1 MIAFAAV
8 TVDHVE
14 DGSTQSWR
22 TVLKRFA
29 LAACLLISVIF
40 LSNVQAQ
47 DIPARAIKLVVPFAP
62 GGGVD
67 AVARTIAE
75 KLASELKQP
84 VIVDNKAGAG
94 GALGASLVARSAADG
109 YTLLFANNGQ
119 AVLPHLQRVDWDPVK
134 DFKPVSNVATYAMV
148 VLVNANSPIKTLPE
162 LIQSAKAHP
171 GQITYGS
178 SGLGGPLHL
187 GMEMFRSAA
196 GIDIL
201 HVPYKGNAPM
211 TLALLGQEIAVSMD
225 TLAVSLPHIKSGKF
239 RALAVTSQ
247 RRMSLLPDVPTIREL
262 ALPDFEYEGWQA
274 IFAPANTPA
283 PVVARL
289 NAALV
294 KVIAMSSVTQRL
306 IDLGYE
312 PKSSSPQEL
321 STLLN
326 KDLVTYRKA
335 IHEANIKS
343 E

>member
-162 LIQSAKAHP
+162 LIQSAKARP

>member
-1 MIAFAAV
+1 VIAFAAV

-29 LAACLLISVIF
+29 VAACLLISVIF

-162 LIQSAKAHP
+162 LIQSAKARP

>member
-1 MIAFAAV
+1 MIAFAVENLA
-8 TVDHVE
+8 HVE
-14 DGSTQSWR
+14 HGPTQASR
-22 TVLKRFA
+22 TVLKRRA
-29 LAACLLISVIF
+29 LAVCLLIAAVLFSTA
-40 LSNVQAQ
+40 QAQ
-47 DIPARAIKLVVPFAP
+47 DPPGRAIKLVVPFPA

-75 KLASELKQP
+75 KLATELKQP

-119 AVLPHLQRVDWDPVK
+119 AVLPHLQKVDWDPVK

-148 VLVNANSPIKTLPE
+148 VLVNANSPIKTLSE
-162 LIQSAKAHP
+162 LIQSAKSHP
-171 GQITYGS
+171 GHITYGS

-239 RALAVTSQ
+239 RPLAVTSQ
-247 RRMSLLPDVPTIREL
+247 RRMTLLPDVPTIREL
-262 ALPDFEYEGWQA
+262 ARPEFEYEGWQA

-289 NAALV
+289 NAALI
-294 KVIAMSSVTQRL
+294 KVIGLPSVSQRL

-312 PKSSSPQEL
+312 PKPSSPQEL
-321 STLLN
+321 TTLLA
-326 KDLVTYRKA
+326 KDLVIYRKA
-335 IHEANIKS
+335 IQEANIKP

>member
-84 VIVDNKAGAG
+84 VIVENKAGAG

-162 LIQSAKAHP
+162 LIQSAKARP

>member
-84 VIVDNKAGAG
+84 VIVENKAGAG

-162 LIQSAKAHP
+162 LIQSAKARP

-321 STLLN
+321 STLLS